1 MPGIGPAALSALSA
15 LAGAPEIKSVTIS
28 SERGREERR
37 GEERGTKS
45 ERGAWMG

>member
-28 SERGREERR
+28 SERGRR
-37 GEERGTKS
+37 GEGYKER
-45 ERGAWMG
+45 AWRVDGLEVV